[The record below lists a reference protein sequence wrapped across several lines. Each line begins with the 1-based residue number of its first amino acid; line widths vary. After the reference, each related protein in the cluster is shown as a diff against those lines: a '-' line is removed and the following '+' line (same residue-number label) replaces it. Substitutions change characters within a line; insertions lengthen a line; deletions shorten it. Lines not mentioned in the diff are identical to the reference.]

1 MPPLSF
7 AKAMEGTATTNV
19 PAIMI
24 PAIAAINII
33 DVFLFIFLIKY
44 LRK

>member
-1 MPPLSF
+1 MPPFSF
-7 AKAMEGTATTNV
+7 ANAADGMATANV

>member
-1 MPPLSF
+1 MPPLHPVS
-7 AKAMEGTATTNV
+7 ANAADGMATANV

-33 DVFLFIFLIKY
+33 DVFLVIFSLNI
-44 LRK
+44 